1 MYLRPGT
8 LDEAVEV
15 LGLHGGRVLSGGT
28 DVFPSLGEGPL
39 TGTVVDISAIRELVG
54 IEATGD
60 GVRIGARTTW
70 SAIARAALPPAF
82 DALKGAAREVGAI
95 QIQNA
100 GTIAGNLC
108 TASPA
113 ADGVPA
119 LLVLD
124 AAVELASRAG
134 RRTMPVAEF
143 VSGYRRT
150 RLEPGEVVSA
160 VLVPPQPDARARFL
174 KLGARHSLVISI
186 AMVAALVAV
195 EDGVVAEARIAVG
208 ACSPVALRLPALEAA
223 LRGLPAHPGL
233 GLAVEAAHLAGL
245 DPIDDVRAGAAY
257 RRDAA
262 LTLVRRALEACV
274 A

>member
-1 MYLRPGT
+1 MYLRPRT
-8 LDEAVEV
+8 LDEAVEA

-39 TGTVVDISAIRELVG
+39 TGTVVDLSAIRELAG
-54 IEATGD
+54 IEATPD

-70 SAIARAALPPAF
+70 SAIDRADLPRAF
-82 DALKGAAREVGAI
+82 DALRQAAREVGAV

-113 ADGVPA
+113 ADGVPP

-124 AAVELASRAG
+124 ASVELASRTG
-134 RRTMPVAEF
+134 RRVLPVAEF
-143 VSGYRRT
+143 VVAYRRT
-150 RLEPGEVVSA
+150 RLEPDEVVSA
-160 VLVPPQPDARARFL
+160 VLVPPQPEARARFL
-174 KLGARHSLVISI
+174 KLGTRHSLVISI

-195 EDGVVAEARIAVG
+195 EGGVVAEARVAVG
-208 ACSPVALRLPALEAA
+208 ACSPVARRLAGLEAA
-223 LRGLPAHPGL
+223 LRGLPARPGL
-233 GLAVEAAHLAGL
+233 GLAAEAGHLAGL
-245 DPIDDVRAGAAY
+245 EPIDDVRASAAY

-262 LTLVRRALEACV
+262 LILVRRALEACV